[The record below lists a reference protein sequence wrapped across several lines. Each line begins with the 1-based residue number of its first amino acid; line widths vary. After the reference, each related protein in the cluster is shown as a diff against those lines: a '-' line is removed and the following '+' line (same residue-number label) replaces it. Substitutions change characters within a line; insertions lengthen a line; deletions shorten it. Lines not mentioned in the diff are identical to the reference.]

1 MDKASL
7 NKKNVNVFPSTRIFI
22 DGEKPVIYSKREVMY
37 GFKEPVSPG
46 NYYGNV
52 SPESVDWEGGFV
64 SDANLAARYMETKV
78 SLIKHNAAVMR

>member
-1 MDKASL
+1 MSMDKASL

-22 DGEKPVIYSKREVMY
+22 DGEKPVIYSKREEMY

-52 SPESVDWEGGFV
+52 SPEFV